1 MIEKINR
8 NDAVVILS
16 KKQLVNLDNKKRES
30 YILDWWG
37 IDKEDEEFFFLSS
50 TLQKELLNS
59 DEIPKD
65 IENSKYDEL
74 IILALKAEYKGVTNS
89 YLTKSLNSLGMG
101 EYEVF
106 GEIEQMEICPCCEY
120 KTLDSKA
127 QYDICP
133 LCFWEDDGT
142 KELDKYS
149 HANHTTLAKA
159 KDVFS
164 KNSKELALD
173 KWLGR

>member
-65 IENSKYDEL
+65 IENDLESYIQASQLYHTL
-74 IILALKAEYKGVTNS
+74 IISEKDGWAEQGIHINFYIRDDKVRFEINVESLKKSGLKAESMLLDYARIVKTKTN
-89 YLTKSLNSLGMG
+89 
-101 EYEVF
+101 
-106 GEIEQMEICPCCEY
+106 
-120 KTLDSKA
+120 
-127 QYDICP
+127 
-133 LCFWEDDGT
+133 
-142 KELDKYS
+142 
-149 HANHTTLAKA
+149 
-159 KDVFS
+159 
-164 KNSKELALD
+164 
-173 KWLGR
+173 